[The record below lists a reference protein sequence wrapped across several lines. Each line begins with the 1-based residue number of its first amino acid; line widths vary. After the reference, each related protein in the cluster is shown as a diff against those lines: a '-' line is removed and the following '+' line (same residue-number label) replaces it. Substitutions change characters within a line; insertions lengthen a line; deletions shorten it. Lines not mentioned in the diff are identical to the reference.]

1 MTAPRSFSGSL
12 FDSGDLGDPPPKSK
26 TKSFDGSEIT
36 KDPSSFGH
44 TEIKNGH
51 FDEKG
56 KFIPHGNVQ
65 DQFKKLGPPP
75 PLPPIPKEPSTD
87 QSIASSVA
95 RKKSMSQIKTNLL
108 RPALT
113 SHYGVTIGVPE
124 ALRKFLPP
132 AGGDQEKLN
141 LSCSEAVL
149 PGSNLAT
156 MQINNNF
163 TGVTERHAYRRVFDD
178 RVNFTFYVNA
188 DNYLPIRFFEAWKSY
203 IMDEDDISGNH
214 LPKNPNYTYRVRYP
228 DEPGSGYTATG
239 LTITKFERDI
249 DPSGRRP
256 NTLTYEFIKSYPI
269 SVSSMPV
276 SYDTS
281 GLLKCTV
288 SMTYLRYVVAQTD
301 QFSMGK
307 PQKPTSSE
315 DPNSTTPK
323 SVEYGGEAEW
333 TSFDES
339 VTGQDLSEFNK
350 NFSNTKAFDQTPTKD
365 AAPIPWN
372 KSGKSLLE

>member
-1 MTAPRSFSGSL
+1 MVASRRPSL
-12 FDSGDLGDPPPKSK
+12 SIDIDKDLGDTSPKSK
-26 TKSFDGSEIT
+26 TKSFDGSKIT

-87 QSIASSVA
+87 QSVASSVA

-113 SHYGVTIGVPE
+113 SHYGVTIGIPAV
-124 ALRKFLPP
+124 LRPILSGSMKN
-132 AGGDQEKLN
+132 GQEQLN
-141 LSCSEAVL
+141 LSCSEAML

-156 MQINNNF
+156 MEINDNF

-188 DNYLPIRFFEAWKSY
+188 ENYLPIRFFEAWKSY
-203 IMDEDDISGNH
+203 IMNEVSGENYS
-214 LPKNPNYTYRVRYP
+214 PKNKNYSYRVNYP
-228 DEPGSGYTATG
+228 DGDKGYTATG
-239 LTITKFERDI
+239 LTITKFERDYRG
-249 DPSGRRP
+249 S
-256 NTLTYEFIKSYPI
+256 LTYEFIKSYPI
-269 SVSSMPV
+269 SVNSMPV

-288 SMTYLRYVVAQTD
+288 SMTYLRYVVAQTG
-301 QFSMGK
+301 QFSMSQEPEK
-307 PQKPTSSE
+307 ATSSE
-315 DPNSTTPK
+315 NPNSTTPK
-323 SVEYGGEAEW
+323 PD
-333 TSFDES
+333 TI
-339 VTGQDLSEFNK
+339 NK
-350 NFSNTKAFDQTPTKD
+350 PTPPKPKSTKPGTTDYDKD
-365 AAPIPWN
+365 SKYAPGYAPGDKEGSMI
-372 KSGKSLLE
+372 

>member
-1 MTAPRSFSGSL
+1 MTAPQ
-12 FDSGDLGDPPPKSK
+12 DPAVIDDIFNKRFGPLLPS
-26 TKSFDGSEIT
+26 
-36 KDPSSFGH
+36 DPD
-44 TEIKNGH
+44 TAPTNKKINAT
-51 FDEKG
+51 
-56 KFIPHGNVQ
+56 NVQ

-87 QSIASSVA
+87 QSVASSVA

-113 SHYGVTIGVPE
+113 SHYGVTIGIPE
-124 ALRKFLPP
+124 ALRKFLPN

-203 IMDEDDISGNH
+203 IMNEDTANPFLTGGPASLDS
-214 LPKNPNYTYRVRYP
+214 LPSPKDKNYNYRVRYP
-228 DEPGSGYTATG
+228 DEPESGYTATG
-239 LTITKFERDI
+239 LTITKFERDY
-249 DPSGRRP
+249 PRR
-256 NTLTYEFIKSYPI
+256 NILTYEFIKSYPI

-288 SMTYLRYVVAQTD
+288 SMTYLRYVVAQTE
-301 QFSMGK
+301 QFSTEGK
-307 PQKPTSSE
+307 PEKPTSSE
-315 DPNSTTPK
+315 TPNSTTPK
-323 SVEYGGEAEW
+323 PVKYDGEAEW
-333 TSFDES
+333 TPSPFKESFSGHDYKHGDKTKS
-339 VTGQDLSEFNK
+339 PFNK
-350 NFSNTKAFDQTPTKD
+350 PSTGDPEGWSSTPWK
-365 AAPIPWN
+365 
-372 KSGKSLLE
+372 

>member
-1 MTAPRSFSGSL
+1 MATRSFSGSL
-12 FDSGDLGDPPPKSK
+12 FNTDNLGGNPPSSESN
-26 TKSFDGSEIT
+26 TKSNTKSTPDEWSSAAFDKTG
-36 KDPSSFGH
+36 KNG
-44 TEIKNGH
+44 KNGH

-75 PLPPIPKEPSTD
+75 PLPPIPKEPSSDPNT
-87 QSIASSVA
+87 ASSVA

-113 SHYGVTIGVPE
+113 SHYGVTIGIPAV
-124 ALRKFLPP
+124 LRPMLSGFMKN
-132 AGGDQEKLN
+132 GQEQLN
-141 LSCSEAVL
+141 LSCSEAML

-156 MQINNNF
+156 MEINDNF

-188 DNYLPIRFFEAWKSY
+188 ENYLPIRFFEAWKSY
-203 IMDEDDISGNH
+203 IMNEEQTAENH
-214 LPKNPNYTYRVRYP
+214 SPKDKHYSYRVRYP

-249 DPSGRRP
+249 DPSGHRP
-256 NTLTYEFIKSYPI
+256 NSLTYEFIKSYPI

-301 QFSMGK
+301 QFGMGN
-307 PQKPTSSE
+307 QEKPTSSE
-315 DPNSTTPK
+315 NPNSTTPK
-323 SVEYGGEAEW
+323 SAW

-339 VTGQDLSEFNK
+339 VIGQDFSKYFNPDK
-350 NFSNTKAFDQTPTKD
+350 TNSPFNQPLTGDPAGWSS
-365 AAPIPWN
+365 W
-372 KSGKSLLE
+372 

>member
-1 MTAPRSFSGSL
+1 MVASRRPSLSIDIDKNVGSNSDTSPTDKYWKGDKITNAP
-12 FDSGDLGDPPPKSK
+12 SK
-26 TKSFDGSEIT
+26 AGF
-36 KDPSSFGH
+36 
-44 TEIKNGH
+44 TEVDRGH
-51 FDEKG
+51 FDAEG
-56 KFIPHGNVQ
+56 KFISHGTVQ
-65 DQFKKLGPPP
+65 DQFDKLGPPP
-75 PLPPIPKEPSTD
+75 PLPPIPKEPPSDLNT
-87 QSIASSVA
+87 ASSVTG
-95 RKKSMSQIKTNLL
+95 RKSMSQIKTNLL

-113 SHYGVTIGVPE
+113 SQYGVTIGVPE
-124 ALRKFLPP
+124 ALRKFLPN

-203 IMDEDDISGNH
+203 IMNEDVISENH
-214 LPKNPNYTYRVRYP
+214 APKNPNYNYRVRYP
-228 DEPGSGYTATG
+228 DGYTATG

-249 DPSGRRP
+249 DPSGHRP
-256 NTLTYEFIKSYPI
+256 NSLTYEFIKSYPI

-301 QFSMGK
+301 QFSVGE
-307 PQKPTSSE
+307 PEKPTSSE

-323 SVEYGGEAEW
+323 PVKYDGEAEW
-333 TSFDES
+333 TPSPFKESFSGHDYKHGDKTKS
-339 VTGQDLSEFNK
+339 PFNK
-350 NFSNTKAFDQTPTKD
+350 PSTGDPEGWSSTPWK
-365 AAPIPWN
+365 
-372 KSGKSLLE
+372 

>member
-1 MTAPRSFSGSL
+1 MAASQRTSL
-12 FDSGDLGDPPPKSK
+12 IDTEKFLNDR
-26 TKSFDGSEIT
+26 
-36 KDPSSFGH
+36 DPSSNPDTSPSSNWNDGGMV
-44 TEIKNGH
+44 EKAKKNNA
-51 FDEKG
+51 K
-56 KFIPHGNVQ
+56 KVQ

-75 PLPPIPKEPSTD
+75 PLPPIPKEPSPNPNN
-87 QSIASSVA
+87 ASSVTG
-95 RKKSMSQIKTNLL
+95 KKNMSQIKKNLL

-132 AGGDQEKLN
+132 AGQDQEKLN

-188 DNYLPIRFFEAWKSY
+188 DNYLPIRFFEAWKTY
-203 IMDEDDISGNH
+203 IMNEDVISENH
-214 LPKNPNYTYRVRYP
+214 DPYNLNYNYRVRYP

-249 DPSGRRP
+249 DPSGHRP
-256 NTLTYEFIKSYPI
+256 NSLTYEFIKSYPI

-301 QFSMGK
+301 QFSVGE

-323 SVEYGGEAEW
+323 PVKYDGEAEW
-333 TSFDES
+333 TPSPFKESFSGHDYKHGDKTKS
-339 VTGQDLSEFNK
+339 PFNK
-350 NFSNTKAFDQTPTKD
+350 PSTGDSAGWSSTPWK
-365 AAPIPWN
+365 
-372 KSGKSLLE
+372 

>member
-1 MTAPRSFSGSL
+1 MAASQRTSL
-12 FDSGDLGDPPPKSK
+12 IDTEKFLND
-26 TKSFDGSEIT
+26 T
-36 KDPSSFGH
+36 DPSSNPD
-44 TEIKNGH
+44 TSPTNKKKNA
-51 FDEKG
+51 K
-56 KFIPHGNVQ
+56 KVQ

-87 QSIASSVA
+87 QSVASSVA

-113 SHYGVTIGVPE
+113 SHYGVTIGIPAV
-124 ALRKFLPP
+124 LRPILSGSMKN
-132 AGGDQEKLN
+132 GQEQLN
-141 LSCSEAVL
+141 LSCSEAML

-156 MQINNNF
+156 MEINDNF

-188 DNYLPIRFFEAWKSY
+188 ENYLPIRFFEAWKSY
-203 IMDEDDISGNH
+203 IMNEGQTAENH
-214 LPKNPNYTYRVRYP
+214 SPKNKNYSYRVNYP
-228 DEPGSGYTATG
+228 DGDKGYTASG
-239 LTITKFERDI
+239 LTITKFERDYRG
-249 DPSGRRP
+249 S
-256 NTLTYEFIKSYPI
+256 LTYEFIKSYPI

-315 DPNSTTPK
+315 IPNSTTDRIQNLRDNTDSEGNYNPK
-323 SVEYGGEAEW
+323 ITDPTLNEIKKYTTKKDPYY
-333 TSFDES
+333 TSS
-339 VTGQDLSEFNK
+339 S
-350 NFSNTKAFDQTPTKD
+350 
-365 AAPIPWN
+365 
-372 KSGKSLLE
+372 SGSIKEMGKYTNY

>member
-1 MTAPRSFSGSL
+1 MVASRRTSL
-12 FDSGDLGDPPPKSK
+12 SIDIDKDSGDTSPKSN
-26 TKSFDGSEIT
+26 TKSFDGSKIL
-36 KDPSSFGH
+36 KNPSSSGH
-44 TEIKNGH
+44 SEVDRGH
-51 FDEKG
+51 FDENG
-56 KFIPHGNVQ
+56 KFISHGNVQ
-65 DQFKKLGPPP
+65 KQFKKLGPPP
-75 PLPPIPKEPSTD
+75 PLPPIPKEPSSNPNT
-87 QSIASSVA
+87 ASSVTG
-95 RKKSMSQIKTNLL
+95 RKSMSQIKTNLL

-113 SHYGVTIGVPE
+113 SQYGVTIGVPP
-124 ALRKFLPP
+124 AIMKFLPK
-132 AGGDQEKLN
+132 AGGDQTKLN

-203 IMDEDDISGNH
+203 IMNEDVISENH
-214 LPKNPNYTYRVRYP
+214 DPKNLNYNYRVRYP

-249 DPSGRRP
+249 DPSGHRP
-256 NTLTYEFIKSYPI
+256 NSLTYEFIKSYPI

-301 QFSMGK
+301 QFSKGK

-315 DPNSTTPK
+315 NPNSTAPPPPESSASDKKADKTLGA
-323 SVEYGGEAEW
+323 SDLIGMNA
-333 TSFDES
+333 TS
-339 VTGQDLSEFNK
+339 
-350 NFSNTKAFDQTPTKD
+350 A
-365 AAPIPWN
+365 
-372 KSGKSLLE
+372 